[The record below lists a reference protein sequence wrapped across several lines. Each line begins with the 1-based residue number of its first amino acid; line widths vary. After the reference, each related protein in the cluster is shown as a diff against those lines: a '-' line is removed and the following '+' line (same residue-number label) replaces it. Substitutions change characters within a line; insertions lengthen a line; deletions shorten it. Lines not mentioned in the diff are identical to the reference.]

1 MLGNRP
7 STTEDDLYPTALVQF
22 GSALTSVAASAV
34 QVTDLSNSTST
45 AFENSKGKNESN
57 PVPEGAA
64 LQYNVRNT
72 EISDILIMVSYPVYK
87 MLQQHQKKNK
97 KPITMNSLIT

>member
-45 AFENSKGKNESN
+45 AFENSKGKNDNSIQFTS
-57 PVPEGAA
+57 AA
-64 LQYNVRNT
+64 LQCNV
-72 EISDILIMVSYPVYK
+72 K
-87 MLQQHQKKNK
+87 MQ
-97 KPITMNSLIT
+97 

>member
-45 AFENSKGKNESN
+45 AFENSKGKNDN
-57 PVPEGAA
+57 PILYPRVPVC
-64 LQYNVRNT
+64 NIRNI
-72 EISDILIMVSYPVYK
+72 EISDILIMVS
-87 MLQQHQKKNK
+87 
-97 KPITMNSLIT
+97 

>member
-45 AFENSKGKNESN
+45 AFENSKGK
-57 PVPEGAA
+57 
-64 LQYNVRNT
+64 T
-72 EISDILIMVSYPVYK
+72 DK
-87 MLQQHQKKNK
+87 
-97 KPITMNSLIT
+97 

>member
-72 EISDILIMVSYPVYK
+72 EISDILITRLKDPLRGSIIDCK
-87 MLQQHQKKNK
+87 E
-97 KPITMNSLIT
+97 

>member
-45 AFENSKGKNESN
+45 AFENSKGKNDN
-57 PVPEGAA
+57 P
-64 LQYNVRNT
+64 
-72 EISDILIMVSYPVYK
+72 MFVYK
-87 MLQQHQKKNK
+87 MHQQKKIEKEIRK
-97 KPITMNSLIT
+97 KTP